1 MSHDKL
7 RQLIL
12 IEEFKRCIHSD
23 VLWKNPVCI
32 TLHLVEFHL
41 LQYND
46 GFKTREVDRTIED
59 IQDRTSL
66 IKIGPSSHQ
75 HVTIAEK
82 MVTWFLAAYES
93 GGWCKNK
100 IGFIIKPLSLS
111 AVSEDTPPEFQERR
125 LRQVLWVKPVACPN
139 LSWIFFYPSF
149 TMVQRHCQ
157 ETCLTPYQ
165 SRFWETLESCS
176 LKCWV
181 TLCFFLRNRPLVKV
195 F

>member
-46 GFKTREVDRTIED
+46 GFKTREVDRAMED

-66 IKIGPSSHQ
+66 IKISPSSHL

-93 GGWCKNK
+93 AW
-100 IGFIIKPLSLS
+100 
-111 AVSEDTPPEFQERR
+111 R
-125 LRQVLWVKPVACPN
+125 
-139 LSWIFFYPSF
+139 
-149 TMVQRHCQ
+149 MVQKQ
-157 ETCLTPYQ
+157 N
-165 SRFWETLESCS
+165 RFYH
-176 LKCWV
+176 
-181 TLCFFLRNRPLVKV
+181 
-195 F
+195 